1 MYGVYTQLSSIF
13 FAPSKYYSSLKGPH
27 PERYTAESA
36 ESSTAPSPFGKHGVL
51 SWLCSSASEL
61 SGGIDWDVLNLGLLP
76 AAVAAA
82 AAAEEGA
89 KPLPVTAE
97 MLLSAEDLLRSDN
110 TTSRFVV

>member
-76 AAVAAA
+76 AAAVE
-82 AAAEEGA
+82 AEEGTD
-89 KPLPVTAE
+89 PLPVTTE
-97 MLLSAEDLLRSDN
+97 RLLSAEDLLRSDK